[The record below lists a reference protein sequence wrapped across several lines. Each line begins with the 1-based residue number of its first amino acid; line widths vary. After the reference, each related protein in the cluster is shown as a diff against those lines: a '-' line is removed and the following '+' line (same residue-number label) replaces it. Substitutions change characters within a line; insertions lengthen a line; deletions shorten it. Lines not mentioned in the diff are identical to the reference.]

1 MDKLTAR
8 QVTRDPE
15 KKTRMILK
23 AARKEFAKTGY
34 DGARVDKIAAASK
47 LSKGLIYHHFK
58 SKDYLFQAV
67 LEQMYKELSEEN
79 EVLYLEEFEPEAG
92 VKRLIE
98 HTFDYFVKNPE
109 FIAVVNAENLL
120 KGRHV
125 KKSSFVGKSFEP
137 LRLSLTKL
145 LEKGAEQ
152 GIFRPGVNSTELY
165 ISIVGLGYFYL
176 SNSHTLGVVFEANL
190 TNSDAIAARKIHITE
205 LVIGYLRSPL
215 EA

>member
-1 MDKLTAR
+1 MNKLTVR

-79 EVLYLEEFEPEAG
+79 EVLYLEEFEPVAG

-125 KKSSFVGKSFEP
+125 KKSNFVGKSFEP
-137 LRLSLTKL
+137 LRLSLTNL

-176 SNSHTLGVVFEANL
+176 SNNHTLGVVFEANL
-190 TNSDAIAARKIHITE
+190 TNADAIAARKIHITE
-205 LVIGYLRSPL
+205 LVIGYLRCPL